1 MIVLKITLKNL
12 IKFWLIILVFLSLSI
27 SQVMAD
33 RMGSD
38 SYEFVFTNIN
48 MGGRTTGSP
57 NYTLDMSLGQT
68 VAKRWEENGY
78 IVRAGFQY
86 IHILYPFSFE
96 LSDTTLDFGTLIPG
110 TPVTEQLTATIT
122 HRGQGYE
129 VMVYQDH
136 KLQTFDGNTWI
147 EDTACDNPYCDA
159 DTAESWISSAVY
171 GFGYNVTGHD
181 VSAGFAAP
189 RRQVRGIQPLSPQQ
203 GAQFSVLA
211 PIGFGQN
218 MTLVFR
224 TEPATPITHFHFWV
238 RIFTIHLRHFVFPL
252 LALNSTLNF

>member
-1 MIVLKITLKNL
+1 MKITLKNL

-181 VSAGFAAP
+181 VSADFNGSADYFRPFSTSPVTFMESSQAA
-189 RRQVRGIQPLSPQQ
+189 RNRQ
-203 GAQFSVLA
+203 SV
-211 PIGFGQN
+211 
-218 MTLVFR
+218 
-224 TEPATPITHFHFWV
+224 ITAKINIDNTQEAGTYQTV
-238 RIFTIHLRHFVFPL
+238 LRFI
-252 LALNSTLNF
+252 ALPKF